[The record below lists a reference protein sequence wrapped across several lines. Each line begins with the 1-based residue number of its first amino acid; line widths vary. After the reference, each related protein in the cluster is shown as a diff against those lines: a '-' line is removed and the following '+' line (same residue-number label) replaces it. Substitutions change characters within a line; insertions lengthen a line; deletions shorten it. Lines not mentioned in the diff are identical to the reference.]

1 MPKPRPD
8 KPLPTLTA
16 LAAPLR
22 AMRKRRGLTQAE
34 LAERTGRAQTHISAI
49 ERGSYDLRAST
60 LMTIAAALGCEV
72 VLVPKEQASE
82 FRRSI
87 GSGGQRVT
95 PRTILEEVLVPEP
108 EESDGD

>member
-1 MPKPRPD
+1 MPKPRNDPS
-8 KPLPTLTA
+8 LPSLAA

-72 VLVPKEQASE
+72 MLVPKEQAAE
-82 FRRSI
+82 LRRGI
-87 GSGGQRVT
+87 GASGQKTT
-95 PRTILEEVLVPEP
+95 PRTILDEVLVPEP
-108 EESDGD
+108 EDDDGN

>member
-1 MPKPRPD
+1 MPKPRNDPS
-8 KPLPTLTA
+8 LPSLAA

-72 VLVPKEQASE
+72 MLVSKEQAAE
-82 FRRSI
+82 LRRGI
-87 GSGGQRVT
+87 GSSGQKVT
-95 PRTILEEVLVPEP
+95 PRTILDEVFVPEP
-108 EESDGD
+108 EDDDGN